1 MHRTRIGF
9 RRAAA
14 LGLMGFAVAGCDSRP
29 SAQVGETPATK
40 IPVQEPTDARVRAPK
55 PDTARLTFDETTQV
69 LSLYDLP
76 EDGGCWMVALP
87 AEPRGVPVQGDF
99 RFSKP
104 ADPKTVSVFYT
115 LPKGGMSNPV
125 SLQEIVDAKKPA
137 IH

>member
-1 MHRTRIGF
+1 MHRTRIGIH
-9 RRAAA
+9 RAIT
-14 LGLMGFAVAGCDSRP
+14 LGWMGLVAAGCDSQP
-29 SAQVGETPATK
+29 TAQVGDTPSTK
-40 IPVQEPTDARVRAPK
+40 IPVQEPNDARVRAPK
-55 PDTARLTFDETTQV
+55 PDTTRLAFDETTQV

-76 EDGGCWMVALP
+76 ENGACWMVALP

-115 LPKGGMSNPV
+115 LPQGGMSNPV
-125 SLQEIVDAKKPA
+125 SLQEIVDAKKTA